1 MEETQQ
7 ANSDDKSSGPG
18 DKSQRPTPAH
28 WRFGPAQV
36 WYDMLNVPET
46 GDGFDYGFK
55 LKVIW
60 LGLFMFFPYI
70 CCYANQ
76 TLFYLLE

>member
-1 MEETQQ
+1 MEENQHSSSNDNY
-7 ANSDDKSSGPG
+7 NSAYGG

-46 GDGFDYGFK
+46 GEGFDYGFK
-55 LKVIW
+55 VKVS
-60 LGLFMFFPYI
+60 FK
-70 CCYANQ
+70 
-76 TLFYLLE
+76 

>member
-1 MEETQQ
+1 MEENQQ
-7 ANSDDKSSGPG
+7 MSNDDKGLGSG
-18 DKSQRPTPAH
+18 DKAQRPTPAH

-55 LKVIW
+55 LKVWNNIMY
-60 LGLFMFFPYI
+60 FSKYI
-70 CCYANQ
+70 NKII
-76 TLFYLLE
+76 L

>member
-1 MEETQQ
+1 MEENQQ
-7 ANSDDKSSGPG
+7 SNTDANNANFG

-46 GDGFDYGFK
+46 GEGFDYGFK
-55 LKVIW
+55 VKVN
-60 LGLFMFFPYI
+60 GLFSFAMFL
-70 CCYANQ
+70 C
-76 TLFYLLE
+76 